1 MSTDLQYGDRR
12 RTDAQRIVLSAPRTY
27 RGVMD
32 KHARFIEENQLFNET
47 DWMLFVKQ
55 YKDVTDITAEDPIG
69 RLGWRGEFFGK
80 MMRGAC
86 MTYQYTKNQF
96 RNWFFRSCSWFIYHK
111 YCIVNDCTAKDF
123 IFKTVNTGHAIDTW
137 KCYRNSTACGKK

>member
-1 MSTDLQYGDRR
+1 MSANPQYGDRR
-12 RTDAQRIVLSAPRTY
+12 RTDAQRVNLSAPRTY

-55 YKDVTDITAEDPIG
+55 YRDVTDITAEDPIG
-69 RLGWRGEFFGK
+69 RIGWRGEFFGK

-86 MTYQYTKNQF
+86 MTYQYTKNQRLYDLLQATVLDMLETQDALGRF
-96 RNWFFRSCSWFIYHK
+96 STYTVEAEFNGWDMWSRK
-111 YCIVNDCTAKDF
+111 YVLLGLLHF
-123 IFKTVNTGHAIDTW
+123 
-137 KCYRNSTACGKK
+137 Y